1 MTGFNFNRSLELVLQ
16 HEGGYVNHPD
26 DPGGPTN
33 LGVTLANFRRYVKP
47 GGTIADLKKLTKAQA
62 GTVYRRQYWDRVH
75 GNEMPGGLD
84 YAMFDFGVNSGPSR
98 AIKFI
103 QEIVGARVDGR
114 LGPQTMGAIQ
124 LSSAGPLATALC
136 DKRLAWLKGLRRWPT
151 FGKGW
156 ERRVKAVKADALSM
170 ADMVATSKPSKTP
183 ENGAVEPAIEAAPQ
197 SALGRLFAAILTLL
211 KNWRRK

>member
-1 MTGFNFNRSLELVLQ
+1 MSGDNFPRSLDLVLKS
-16 HEGGYVNHPD
+16 EGGYVNHPN

-47 GGTIADLKKLTKAQA
+47 GGTISDLKKLTKAQA

-84 YAMFDFGVNSGPSR
+84 YAMFDFAVNSGPSR

-103 QEIVGARVDGR
+103 QEIVGAKADGR
-114 LGPQTMGAIQ
+114 LGPATMGAIQ
-124 LSSAGPLATALC
+124 LSSAGPAVLAETLC
-136 DKRLAWLKGLRRWPT
+136 DKRLAWLKRLRTWPT

-156 ERRVKAVKADALSM
+156 GRRVKAVKAVSLSM
-170 ADMVATSKPSKTP
+170 ARTAPSEPERPPVAP
-183 ENGAVEPAIEAAPQ
+183 PATLWGIIL
-197 SALGRLFAAILTLL
+197 ALFR
-211 KNWRRK
+211 NWRRK